1 MNFLQGL
8 VLLLAISA
16 ICAQDTG
23 KLFDLNGM
31 YEQGTLLNFL
41 ADVKGGA
48 PITIESCQDKPIF
61 QSTKMVAEPTEIIKG
76 QSINF
81 KVVGVML
88 SDQIVN
94 KIHLDTFYNGS
105 VIYTQDIDKKN
116 APVKKGPY
124 GYTYENSVP
133 TFTPSG
139 KWEIFIYLLNDKQ
152 EKLSCQKA
160 TFVMP

>member
-1 MNFLQGL
+1 MNFFQGL
-8 VLLLAISA
+8 VLILAISA
-16 ICAQDTG
+16 ISAQEAR
-23 KLFDLNGM
+23 KLFDLNQM

-48 PITIESCQDKPIF
+48 PVSIESCQDKPIF
-61 QSTKMVAEPTEIIKG
+61 QSTKITVDPTEIIKG
-76 QSINF
+76 QNISI

-88 SDQIVN
+88 SDQVVN
-94 KIHLDTFYNGS
+94 KLHLDTYYNGS
-105 VIYTQDIDKKN
+105 VIYTADVDKKN

-124 GYTYENSVP
+124 GYNYEASVP

-160 TFVMP
+160 TFNMP